1 MLSCRD
7 MYSISAR
14 LAHVLS
20 NLEAPFGGIV
30 RGHYVG
36 TIICLP
42 TPSRPLSSM
51 VHKQL
56 LVVMRTFL
64 STGPMCVPG

>member
-1 MLSCRD
+1 MTLPD
-7 MYSISAR
+7 MQNPKEIPPPTPIPTPIP
-14 LAHVLS
+14 
-20 NLEAPFGGIV
+20 NPAPV

-42 TPSRPLSSM
+42 TPSRPLPSM

-56 LVVMRTFL
+56 LVVM
-64 STGPMCVPG
+64 